1 MSEKKTVGVCY
12 CGVARD
18 YQEELCN
25 CLLKYANE
33 SVNVRLLFFTSF
45 VNDVTGSSQD
55 VGMMRVFDLIN
66 WDKLDGMIILGQV
79 MPDKPTMEKIIRAA
93 NENGVPCVC
102 IDYITDLCP
111 CVTYHCGETL
121 RIMTDHLIKEHG
133 CKKLNFITG
142 IKGIEYADE
151 REEGFKQALR
161 DNGIEPEES
170 RIKVGWWWHEPA
182 GDCIKQWIDEGC
194 EFDAVVCANDMMAI
208 GAMAELKRQ
217 GLRVPE
223 DVKVT
228 GIDMLKEGINTSP
241 QLTSADFDRYKDVE
255 AAFDILFGK
264 TQGSVNLHPDIYYSE
279 SCGCEKAHRSEI
291 NESLRMLEDAN
302 ERIYRDNQKYYL
314 LESKIIEQP
323 NWNKALEIIREDSAE
338 QWVKKLWLCVN
349 SDLIRTKID
358 DLDKIQLGYNAQGG
372 YTEYQ
377 RIIAFKNNHEM
388 TYGQTVKTEDL
399 IPGLDEELDE
409 CRALLVFPLHISDC
423 SLGYGVREISNFWA
437 LEKWYI
443 YSRAVSNA
451 LMIVRQEN
459 DLALSNKMLEEM
471 YNRDSMTRLYN
482 RRGFFKNLNSL
493 EQAPGANRFIVI
505 SVDLDGLKYINDNF
519 GHLEG
524 DNALIIIAGVLSE
537 LCGKDL
543 ICARFGG
550 DEFIAAGFADKERGA
565 QFELDLQSKL
575 SRYNEIS
582 QKPYKISASTGRTE
596 KEISEDA
603 DFDNMVM
610 LADEIMY
617 RCKSEKKARLFR
629 GAPRND

>member
-12 CGVARD
+12 CGVTRD

-33 SVNVRLLFFTSF
+33 NDNIRLLFFTSF

-66 WDKLDGMIILGQV
+66 WDKLDGMLILGQV

-111 CVTYHCGETL
+111 CVTYHCSETL

-133 CKKLNFITG
+133 CKKLNFLAG
-142 IKGIEYADE
+142 FKGSEYSDE
-151 REEGFKQALR
+151 REEGFRQALR

-182 GDCIKQWIDEGC
+182 GDCVKQWIDEGC
-194 EFDAVVCANDMMAI
+194 EFDAIVCANDMMAI

-241 QLTSADFDRYKDVE
+241 QLSSADFDRHKDVE
-255 AAFDILFGK
+255 AAFDILFGRIK
-264 TQGSVNLHPDIYYSE
+264 GSVSLHPDIYYSE
-279 SCGCEKAHRSEI
+279 SCGCKKAHRSEI

-338 QWVKKLWLCVN
+338 LWVKKLWLCVN

-377 RIIAFKNNHEM
+377 QIIAFKNNHEM
-388 TYGQTVKTEDL
+388 TYGQTFKTEDL

-409 CRALLVFPLHISDC
+409 CKALLVFPLHISDC

-493 EQAPGANRFIVI
+493 EKAPGANRFIVI
-505 SVDLDGLKYINDNF
+505 SIDLDGLKYINDNF

-524 DNALIIIAGVLSE
+524 DNALIVIAGVLTE
-537 LCGKDL
+537 LCGKGL

-582 QKPYKISASTGRTE
+582 RKPYKISASTGRTE

-629 GAPRND
+629 GAPRNN